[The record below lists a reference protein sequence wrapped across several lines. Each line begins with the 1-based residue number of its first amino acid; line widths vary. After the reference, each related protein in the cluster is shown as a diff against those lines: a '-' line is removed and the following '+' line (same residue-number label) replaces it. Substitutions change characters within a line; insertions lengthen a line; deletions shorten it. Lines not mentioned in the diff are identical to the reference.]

1 MRTRD
6 MRLKT
11 ANTTRNSQ
19 KPKRR
24 GDASR
29 LRAKNAS
36 LFHLLDSALRRRNNN
51 NGRRHQQHIYPRPPS
66 ALEPFHLFHSIRFSV
81 SVLLCSVLSYTS
93 IDSNMAPAF
102 SANFHLAF
110 PGPNVSSLARARD
123 PSNQSPGLFLRSSNR
138 SESISLSLP
147 RAVFRSSGS
156 GAPLPSLLD
165 WADVQRRLCFEIKQ
179 GKGEPERAAMFAPS
193 NGLDCFA
200 S

>member
-1 MRTRD
+1 MRPSSTSIRHYD
-6 MRLKT
+6 DETTTT
-11 ANTTRNSQ
+11 AADTNNTYTPAR
-19 KPKRR
+19 
-24 GDASR
+24 
-29 LRAKNAS
+29 
-36 LFHLLDSALRRRNNN
+36 
-51 NGRRHQQHIYPRPPS
+51 PRPWNLS
-66 ALEPFHLFHSIRFSV
+66 ISFHSIRFSV

-156 GAPLPSLLD
+156 GVPLPSLLD